1 MATSK
6 RKARNKVALE
16 IVCRLTGGR
25 QESYYS
31 EAPTLTEC
39 KAIARMMAV
48 RLQQHKDVLI
58 ATVNNT
64 PLEITRN

>member
-1 MATSK
+1 MAK
-6 RKARNKVALE
+6 KARNKVALE
-16 IVCRLTGGR
+16 IVCKLTGGR
-25 QESYYS
+25 RESYYS

-48 RLQQHKDVLI
+48 RLQQHRDVLV